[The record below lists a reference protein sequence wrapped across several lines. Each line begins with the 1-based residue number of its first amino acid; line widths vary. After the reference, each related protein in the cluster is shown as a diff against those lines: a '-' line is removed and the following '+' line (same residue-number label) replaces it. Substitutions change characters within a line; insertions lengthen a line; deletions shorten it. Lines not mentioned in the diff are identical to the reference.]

1 MWNFIH
7 SVLSSFRACF
17 SRTAAYNWFYT
28 IVVGLMIRSDSLGLT
43 SVIRDLNLAHS
54 CYEKIIHFFRS
65 SSWNLK
71 DLHMHWYDV
80 IMEQKIA
87 YQHKER
93 LVFVIDG
100 TKQSKEGHYMPG
112 VKKMAN
118 DSDTQS
124 KPQTMHGHMAGMLSI
139 LIGTAEKM
147 AALPLKMNIQD
158 GVKEMSNW
166 IGSGVS
172 GESHLVQMFRMTS
185 EAVNHFKQN
194 AIVLADRLFLT
205 MTALKEIK
213 QHNEISEYKL
223 HMVTKCKKNIVAY
236 NKPVPKEKRQCGRP
250 RKRGTAFHLNDFFQQ
265 SHWFHKVTMRLY
277 GEEKEVSYY
286 AVNLLWGHGE
296 LFELCFVLVAYD
308 KVTSILA
315 TTDLTM
321 SAEEVIEL
329 YAKRFRIEHL
339 FRSLKQY
346 YGGFSY
352 HFWTK
357 AMPRLNRYK
366 KKTDPDPLS
375 TVTDARHRKRIISA
389 LRATEMYL
397 FLCNIAIGLTMI
409 VSIRFDFDPSK
420 LRYQRTPAKK
430 KPSEENVQL
439 YLRKEL
445 LGFLLSGRSECI
457 NHTIIDNQYCPT
469 VRDQV

>member
-28 IVVGLMIRSDSLGLT
+28 IVVGLMIRSDKLGLT

-54 CYEKIIHFFRS
+54 CYERIIHFFHS
-65 SSWNLK
+65 TAWNLK
-71 DLHMHWYDV
+71 DLHQHWYDV
-80 IMEQKIA
+80 VKEKNVA
-87 YQHKER
+87 HQHKGK

-100 TKQSKEGHYMPG
+100 TKQSKEGRRMPG

-124 KPQTMHGHMAGMLSI
+124 KPQIMHGHMAGMLSI
-139 LIGTAEKM
+139 LIGTAEKI

-158 GVKEMSNW
+158 GVKEMCKW
-166 IGSGVS
+166 AGSGVS

-185 EAVNHFKQN
+185 EAVNHFKQD

-205 MTALKEIK
+205 MTALKELK
-213 QHNEISEYKL
+213 QHNNTSEYKL
-223 HMVTKCKKNIVAY
+223 HMVTKCKTNVVAY
-236 NKPVPKEKRQCGRP
+236 EKPGKTGGRGRP
-250 RKRGTAFHLNDFFQQ
+250 RTKGKAHHLNEIFRLRK
-265 SHWFHKVTMRLY
+265 WFRRKTMVLY
-277 GEEKEVSYY
+277 GKEKEVFYY

-296 LFELCFVLVAYD
+296 LFELRFVLVAYD
-308 KVTSILA
+308 NVTSILA

-321 SAEEVIEL
+321 PAEEVIEL

-352 HFWTK
+352 HFWTG

-375 TVTDARHRKRIISA
+375 TVTDTRQRERIISA

-397 FLCNIAIGLTMI
+397 FLCNVAIGLTMI
-409 VSIRFDFDPSK
+409 VSIRFDFDPLQ

-457 NHTIIDNQYCPT
+457 NHTIINNQYCPT